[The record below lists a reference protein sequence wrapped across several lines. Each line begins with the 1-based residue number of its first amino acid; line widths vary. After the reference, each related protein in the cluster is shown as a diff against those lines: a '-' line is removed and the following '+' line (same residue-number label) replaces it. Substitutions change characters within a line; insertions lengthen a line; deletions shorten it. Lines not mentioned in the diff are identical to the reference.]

1 MISYIN
7 QTSGD
12 QNTFNLIVE
21 LLYNVFCIKDFM
33 VSMMLSYLYY
43 FKGKQQIRRDKQR
56 IIISIT

>member
-43 FKGKQQIRRDKQR
+43 FKGKQ
-56 IIISIT
+56 